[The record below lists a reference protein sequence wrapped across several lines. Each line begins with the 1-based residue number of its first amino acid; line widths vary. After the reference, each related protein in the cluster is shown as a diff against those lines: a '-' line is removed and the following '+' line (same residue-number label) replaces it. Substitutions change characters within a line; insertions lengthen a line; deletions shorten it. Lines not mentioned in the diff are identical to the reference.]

1 MCCRLLQKSST
12 YAALQPAQ
20 AHVTVSLSCVIYLAS
35 SLKFVDPS
43 VSERD
48 IREQVIQRFHELLLY
63 ACDHWLDHL
72 QALADRPTR
81 LLAEQD
87 TLSSLQKGLE
97 SLSHLHTELALS
109 EGWTCGQQT
118 DAMPSS
124 RDDLWSSL
132 EVSPSVCK
140 LLNQGLMSKGQV
152 SAMASVRPGQYST
165 FVFKV
170 INIFAIRT
178 DLVRSPIIWRPGSYS
193 VYKRSSPLQEHY

>member
-1 MCCRLLQKSST
+1 MCCRFLQKSNT

-20 AHVTVSLSCVIYLAS
+20 AHVTVSLSCVLYLAT
-35 SLKFVDPS
+35 SLNFVDPS
-43 VSERD
+43 VAERD

-87 TLSSLQKGLE
+87 TLSSLQQGLE

-109 EGWTCGQQT
+109 KGWTCGQQT
-118 DAMPSS
+118 DAIPSS

-140 LLNQGLMSKGQV
+140 LLDQGLMSKGQV

-165 FVFKV
+165 FVSKV

-178 DLVRSPIIWRPGSYS
+178 DLIRSPIIWRPGSYP